1 MKLIDF
7 QLIMLLTILAFLAI
21 CSYQDLRYRKA
32 ENKYVFLIAL
42 LCIPLILINNIE
54 IFHIAII
61 SLLVIFY
68 RLGWMGGAD
77 IKVLIP
83 LMASLPIFG
92 IMTVWK
98 VALMTYIGFVIAFV
112 VRTRSISLKMEVPF
126 MPSIFMGVLGYII
139 LLLFS

>member
-21 CSYQDLRYRKA
+21 CSYQDLKYRIA
-32 ENKYVFLIAL
+32 ENKYTFLIAF
-42 LCIPLILINNIE
+42 LCIPLIIINNVE
-54 IFHIAII
+54 IFHIVII
-61 SLLVIFY
+61 SLLALFY
-68 RLGWMGGAD
+68 HLNWMGEAD

-83 LMASLPIFG
+83 LMASLPIIG
-92 IMTVWK
+92 IITLWK
-98 VALMTYIGFVIAFV
+98 VAIMTYIGFVIAFV

>member
-1 MKLIDF
+1 MKIIDF

-21 CSYQDLRYRKA
+21 CSYQDLRYRIA
-32 ENKYVFLIAL
+32 ENKYVFMIAL
-42 LCIPLILINNIE
+42 LCIPLILINDIG
-54 IFHIAII
+54 IFQIAPIV
-61 SLLVIFY
+61 LLVLFY
-68 RLGWMGGAD
+68 SLGWMGGAD

-92 IMTVWK
+92 IIILWK

-126 MPSIFMGVLGYII
+126 MPSIFMGVLAYVVF
-139 LLLFS
+139 LAMQ

>member
-7 QLIMLLTILAFLAI
+7 QIIMLLTILAFLAI
-21 CSYQDLRYRKA
+21 CAYQDLRYRIA

-92 IMTVWK
+92 IITLWK

>member
-32 ENKYVFLIAL
+32 ENKYVFMIAL
-42 LCIPLILINNIE
+42 LCIPLILINDIG

-61 SLLVIFY
+61 SLLAIFY
-68 RLGWMGGAD
+68 RLSWMGGAD

-83 LMASLPIFG
+83 LMASLPIIG
-92 IMTVWK
+92 ILTLWK
-98 VALMTYIGFVIAFV
+98 VALMTYIGLVISLI

-126 MPSIFMGVLGYII
+126 MPSIFLGVLAYVVF
-139 LLLFS
+139 LAMQ